1 MMWWYNGVMVW
12 GVCGDVRSRHWPLDT
27 GRTSPVWT
35 QTPPGHHHTRHT
47 VTQTPP
53 GHHHTR
59 HTVTQT
65 PPSHHHTITP
75 SHTSQC
81 HTDTTMTPSD
91 TLHFHTDTTNTM
103 AHVTLSHG
111 HHHDTITHVTRH
123 ILFCIR
129 YLGGEVTNDPQ
140 TFFRR
145 GASVSLSGFNNTDQR
160 QSGLWKDFS
169 KVFPVMAEI
178 WEPRGAKRKWY
189 RYGRKLLS

>member
-1 MMWWYNGVMVW
+1 MAWWCDGMMVW
-12 GVCGDVRSRHWPLDT
+12 WCEGCVVTWGPATGHWTRAVHPQFGHRHHQDT
-27 GRTSPVWT
+27 ITHVTLS
-35 QTPPGHHHTRHT
+35 HRH
-47 VTQTPP
+47 
-53 GHHHTR
+53 
-59 HTVTQT
+59 
-65 PPSHHHTITP
+65 HHHTITP

-81 HTDTTMTPSD
+81 HTDTTLTPSH
-91 TLHFHTDTTNTM
+91 TLHCHTDTTNTM

>member
-1 MMWWYNGVMVW
+1 MMWWYDGVMVW
-12 GVCGDVRSRHWPLDT
+12 GGVWWREVPPLATGHGPYIPSLDT
-27 GRTSPVWT
+27 DTTRT
-35 QTPPGHHHTRHT
+35 
-47 VTQTPP
+47 
-53 GHHHTR
+53 
-59 HTVTQT
+59 
-65 PPSHHHTITP
+65 PSHTSHCHTDTTRTPSHTSHYHTYTTRTP

-81 HTDTTMTPSD
+81 HTDTTLTPSH
-91 TLHFHTDTTNTM
+91 TLHCHTDTTNTM

>member
-1 MMWWYNGVMVW
+1 MMWWYDGVMVW

-59 HTVTQT
+59 HTITQT
-65 PPSHHHTITP
+65 PPSHHHTRHNVTQTP
-75 SHTSQC
+75 PWHRHTRYTVTQKPPTPWHMSHC
-81 HTDTTMTPSD
+81 HTDTITTPP
-91 TLHFHTDTTNTM
+91 HT
-103 AHVTLSHG
+103 SHS
-111 HHHDTITHVTRH
+111 
-123 ILFCIR
+123 ILYQI
-129 YLGGEVTNDPQ
+129 GGEVTNDPQ

>member
-1 MMWWYNGVMVW
+1 MMWWYDGVMVW

-35 QTPPGHHHTRHT
+35 QTPPGHHHTRHN

-53 GHHHTR
+53 WHRHTR
-59 HTVTQT
+59 YTVTQIPPT
-65 PPSHHHTITP
+65 PWHMSHCHTDTITTP
-75 SHTSQC
+75 SHTS
-81 HTDTTMTPSD
+81 
-91 TLHFHTDTTNTM
+91 L
-103 AHVTLSHG
+103 
-111 HHHDTITHVTRH
+111 VTRH